1 MIMNRLRQ
9 SVQRLGFVLASLV
22 VVLLLPCLEAAA
34 QSPSQD
40 TPIRIT
46 VLFDNYSMREDLPGC
61 WGFSCLVEGFQKTIL
76 FDTGSDGRILLD
88 NMAKLKINPKD
99 IDAVVLSHPHDDH
112 VSGCFALLQA
122 KPGLP
127 VYVGPSFP
135 EPLLSGLR
143 DAGGEIR
150 IEPQPVEI
158 CPKVRTS
165 GEIGGL
171 SKEQALILETPR
183 GLVVL
188 VGCAHPGIIEM
199 LGGVRR
205 TNDRPFFM
213 VLGGFHLT
221 GQPDVLVD
229 NVIREF
235 RALGVSKVGPSHCT
249 GDLQIE
255 KFRKAYGV
263 EFVPLGV
270 GAVIEVK

>member
-1 MIMNRLRQ
+1 MNRLRQ
-9 SVQRLGFVLASLV
+9 ILQCLGFIAASLAV
-22 VVLLLPCLEAAA
+22 ILLLPCQEAPA

-61 WGFSCLVEGFQKTIL
+61 WGFSCIVEGFQKTIL
-76 FDTGSDGRILLD
+76 FDTGSDGRTLLD

-112 VSGCFALLQA
+112 VSGCFALLRA

-127 VYVGPSFP
+127 IYLGPSFP
-135 EPLLSGLR
+135 KPLLASLG
-143 DAGGEIR
+143 DAGGDIR
-150 IEPQPVEI
+150 MDSQPVEI
-158 CPKVRTS
+158 CAKVYTS
-165 GEIGGL
+165 GELGDL
-171 SKEQALILETPR
+171 SKEQALLLKTSR
-183 GLVVL
+183 GLAVL

-199 LGGVRR
+199 LRGVRK
-205 TNDRPFFM
+205 TNDKPFYM